1 MYEIYKKMS
10 YTYEKWL
17 GNDNPKIT
25 EYDNYFELKGV
36 KNVRIYCLPA
46 EDIDYD
52 QIPNID
58 LTFSSPPYFNK
69 ELYGKDSE
77 NEDSQSWKRYDTDD
91 KWLTNFLYVILDNLI
106 PKSKITMINITDVGN
121 DVRVNRKCICDPMVE
136 RYKNKFV
143 GITGFQL
150 SQNMNIVR
158 YLTGH
163 YTEPIWT
170 FGENFLQENKVN
182 LMELFN

>member
-1 MYEIYKKMS
+1 
-10 YTYEKWL
+10 
-17 GNDNPKIT
+17 
-25 EYDNYFELKGV
+25 
-36 KNVRIYCLPA
+36 
-46 EDIDYD
+46 
-52 QIPNID
+52 
-58 LTFSSPPYFNK
+58 
-69 ELYGKDSE
+69 
-77 NEDSQSWKRYDTDD
+77 
-91 KWLTNFLYVILDNLI
+91 
-106 PKSKITMINITDVGN
+106 
-121 DVRVNRKCICDPMVE
+121 MVE